1 VLKTLG
7 IVLGKAGSGFLR
19 FILAL
24 VTGMGATRVLLSVGS
39 ALTIASFSFLLEG
52 PLLFHVPFFIGV
64 FVLAFVAASRL
75 LKWLSIR

>member
-1 VLKTLG
+1 
-7 IVLGKAGSGFLR
+7 
-19 FILAL
+19 
-24 VTGMGATRVLLSVGS
+24 
-39 ALTIASFSFLLEG
+39 LLEG